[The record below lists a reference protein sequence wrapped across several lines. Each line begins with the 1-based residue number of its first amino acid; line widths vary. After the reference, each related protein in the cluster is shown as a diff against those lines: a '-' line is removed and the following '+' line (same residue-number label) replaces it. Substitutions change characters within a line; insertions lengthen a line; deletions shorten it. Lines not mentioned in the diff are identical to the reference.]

1 MARTNA
7 AWLVPWIAICASCGS
22 GDSSQAAFGD
32 DGGGV
37 SMSDAST
44 GDSPTATRDG
54 GGGDASVPTTDG
66 GPTHADAAGDD
77 GGCSAG
83 PAAPSDAPGCSGT
96 TLFARPSDPGARG
109 PWAVGAHTSTV
120 AGFTT
125 EVWYPA
131 AWGSERCQSKATYD
145 LREHLPTSEQKKIPD
160 SANPLQICDCY
171 RDLPI
176 DAAHGPYP
184 VITFIH
190 GTAAFRTQSLTF
202 ATHWAS
208 RGFVV
213 VSSDHPGIQL
223 KDILTSFAGI
233 GSADEAGDAVKVL
246 TAIFAAGQAPAD
258 LGFVA
263 GHLDAKRMAAIGH
276 SAGGQAVSGLSSKYP
291 GLQVIIPM
299 AAGGVTAGG
308 DLATSLVMSAAD
320 DGIAQPSG
328 QTSGYSSTPAPKRFV
343 QIANAGHLVFSDL
356 CDIGASQ
363 GGLLAVAVKYGV
375 MGASTLASL
384 ANDGCPWQTGKSYT
398 AITPQQGWAVVDFAT
413 SAVLEGTLMC
423 DTTMAAQI
431 AGIQQAV
438 PNVASYQEQLQ

>member
-1 MARTNA
+1 MSRSKA
-7 AWLVPWIAICASCGS
+7 AWLSSFVAAVVACG
-22 GDSSQAAFGD
+22 GSSTQSTD
-32 DGGGV
+32 DGGSAVGA
-37 SMSDAST
+37 SDGASFGAEAGAT
-44 GDSPTATRDG
+44 DAGTRESGSSASP
-54 GGGDASVPTTDG
+54 DAASQDAACGNAPSVP
-66 GPTHADAAGDD
+66 A
-77 GGCSAG
+77 
-83 PAAPSDAPGCSGT
+83 DAPGCTGT
-96 TLFARPSDPGARG
+96 TLFARPADPGAPG
-109 PWAVGAHTSTV
+109 PWAVGAHTSVV
-120 AGFTT
+120 AGLTT

-131 AWGSERCQSKATYD
+131 AWGSERCQPKATYD

-160 SANPLQICDCY
+160 SANPLQLCECY

-176 DAAHGPYP
+176 DTAHGPYP

-213 VSSDHPGIQL
+213 ISSDHPGIQL
-223 KDILTSFAGI
+223 KDILTSFSGI
-233 GSADEAGDAVKVL
+233 GTADEAGDAVKVL
-246 TAIFAAGQAPAD
+246 TALYAPAGQVPAD
-258 LGFVA
+258 LAFLD

-276 SAGGQAVSGLSSKYP
+276 SAGGQAVAGLSSKYA

-343 QIANAGHLVFSDL
+343 QIADAGHLVFSDL

-363 GGLLAVAVKYGV
+363 GGLLAIAVKYGV

-398 AITPQQGWAVVDFAT
+398 AITPQQGWAVVNFAT

-423 DTTMAAQI
+423 DSTMAAQV
-431 AGIQQAV
+431 AAIQQKV
-438 PNVASYQEQLQ
+438 PNVAAYQEQL